1 MEMLTMDRLIEVT
14 RYSERI
20 SFPVEILNAK
30 TTASDYLS
38 VVFCK
43 RLDKEEFVTWSF
55 NHSCGGFYLGHYF
68 ANKAEAVKDFIVR

>member
-1 MEMLTMDRLIEVT
+1 
-14 RYSERI
+14 
-20 SFPVEILNAK
+20 ILNAK

-68 ANKAEAVKDFIVR
+68 VNKAEAVKDFIVR